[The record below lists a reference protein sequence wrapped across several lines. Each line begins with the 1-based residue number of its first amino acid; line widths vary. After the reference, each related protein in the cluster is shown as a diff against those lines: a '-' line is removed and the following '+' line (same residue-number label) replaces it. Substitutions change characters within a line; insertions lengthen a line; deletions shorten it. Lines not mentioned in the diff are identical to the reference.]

1 LNFLDH
7 IRPWTISRQLWWGH
21 RIPVWQC
28 DACGERAASTTPPQR
43 CPRCGGQTLAQD
55 PDVLDTWFSSGLWPF
70 ATLGWPADTTDLRY
84 FSTKIWNAA
93 RFVLMNLGE
102 FDPRAPAPAPAVLS
116 AADRW
121 IRSRYARL
129 VEDVTAHLE
138 AYEFDRTARALY
150 DFIWSE
156 YCDWYLEMA
165 KVDLQAGTPT
175 PASPARG
182 GARERGNAGTR
193 QERRNA
199 VQHTLWYVLSNTM
212 KLLH

>member
-1 LNFLDH
+1 AVRFHLV
-7 IRPWTISRQLWWGH
+7 SRCL
-21 RIPVWQC
+21 
-28 DACGERAASTTPPQR
+28 
-43 CPRCGGQTLAQD
+43 QD
-55 PDVLDTWFSSGLWPF
+55 RQALRFSEKMMADVRNV
-70 ATLGWPADTTDLRY
+70 AR
-84 FSTKIWNAA
+84 KIWNAP
-93 RFVLMNLGE
+93 RFGLMNLGA

-182 GARERGNAGTR
+182 GARERGNAGT
-193 QERRNA
+193 Q
-199 VQHTLWYVLSNTM
+199 
-212 KLLH
+212 